1 LKKFD
6 LPYVRTKKGRTNT
19 YWYFERNGERI
30 SLPSPD
36 APDFLT
42 KYNLA
47 KRGRQPVP
55 PKQSFSS
62 LIASYKRSHRFEK
75 LASRTRQDYDKCL
88 LFMDK
93 KIGNYDPTKMQRRH
107 IIQMQ
112 MDNAEK
118 VRWANYLVQV
128 ARVLF
133 EHAIDLGWIERNP
146 AKGVSMLKSK
156 KPPRRPWPV
165 DLIEAFRQKAEA
177 RALLIFEL
185 CLGTG
190 QRIGDVRKMRWADID
205 GNGIN
210 VHQGKTGADLWLPF
224 TPQLATVLERTPR
237 DGLFIISQPDS
248 RPVSYRAAA
257 FAVMKVRKE
266 IGAEEYD
273 IHALRHT
280 TASELAALGLS
291 DELIM
296 AVTGHTSRASVVR
309 YAGAA
314 RQKARAQVAQDA
326 RNRTK
331 TKREK

>member
-1 LKKFD
+1 ML
-6 LPYVRTKKGRTNT
+6 LSL
-19 YWYFERNGERI
+19 

-36 APDFLT
+36 AQDFLT

-47 KRGRQPVP
+47 KRGRQLVP

-112 MDNAEK
+112 MDNGEK

-156 KPPRRPWPV
+156 KPPRRPWPS
-165 DLIEAFRQKAEA
+165 DLIEAFRLKAGA
-177 RALLIFEL
+177 RPLLIFEL

-190 QRIGDVRKMRWADID
+190 QRIGDVRKMRWADIEGD
-205 GNGIN
+205 GIN
-210 VHQGKTGADLWLPF
+210 VHQGKTGVDLWLPF
-224 TPQLATVLERTPR
+224 TPQLATALDRTPHEGLYIVPQT
-237 DGLFIISQPDS
+237 DG
-248 RPVSYRAAA
+248 RPISYRAAA
-257 FAVMKVRKE
+257 FAVMQVRKE

-331 TKREK
+331 TKQEK

>member
-1 LKKFD
+1 
-6 LPYVRTKKGRTNT
+6 
-19 YWYFERNGERI
+19 
-30 SLPSPD
+30 
-36 APDFLT
+36 
-42 KYNLA
+42 
-47 KRGRQPVP
+47 
-55 PKQSFSS
+55 
-62 LIASYKRSHRFEK
+62 
-75 LASRTRQDYDKCL
+75 
-88 LFMDK
+88 MDK

-165 DLIEAFRQKAEA
+165 DLIEAYRNTAEA

-190 QRIGDVRKMRWADID
+190 QRIGDVRKMRWADIE

-210 VHQGKTGADLWLPF
+210 VHQGKTGVDLWLPF

-237 DGLFIISQPDS
+237 EGLFIISQPDS

>member
-1 LKKFD
+1 LTRID
-6 LPYVRTKKGRTNT
+6 LPYLRTKKGRSNT
-19 YWYFERNGERI
+19 YWYFERNGERVK
-30 SLPSPD
+30 LPSPES
-36 APDFLT
+36 PDFLAR
-42 KYNLA
+42 YHEA
-47 KRGRQPVP
+47 KKGREPLP
-55 PKQSFSS
+55 SKRSFKV
-62 LIASYKRSHRFEK
+62 LVASYKRSHRFSK
-75 LASRTRQDYDKCL
+75 LAARTRQDYDKCL
-88 LFMDK
+88 TYFDD
-93 KIGNYDPTKMQRRH
+93 KIGKLDPAKMQRRH

-112 MDNAEK
+112 MDNADK

-128 ARVLF
+128 IRVLF

-156 KPPRRPWPV
+156 AAPRRPWPT
-165 DLIEAFRQKAEA
+165 DLIEAYRQKADG

-190 QRIGDVRKMRWADID
+190 QRIGDVRKMRWADIE
-205 GNGIN
+205 GEGIN
-210 VHQGKTGADLWLPF
+210 VRQAKTGRDLWLPF
-224 TPQLATVLERTPR
+224 TPRLADVLGRTPR
-237 DGLFIISQPDS
+237 DGLFILSQSDS
-248 RPVSYRAAA
+248 QPVSYRAAA

-314 RQKARAQVAQDA
+314 RQKARAQAAQDA
-326 RNRTK
+326 RNGTK
-331 TKREK
+331 TKRET